1 MKEMVPVITAEQVAK
16 CDTAATTQA
25 EGTMTALVRAQSGED
40 VEAEE
45 AAAEAGPK
53 LHKHYYRK
61 NGTCACGAVQK
72 NRKTR

>member
-16 CDTAATTQA
+16 CDTAATAQA
-25 EGTMTALVRAQSGED
+25 EGTMTALVRAQSGE
-40 VEAEE
+40 VEED

-53 LHKHYYRK
+53 PHTHSYRK
-61 NGTCACGAVQK
+61 DGTCACGAVRK